1 MFFRFKIKSGKM
13 EEFNRDLLRNHLSKC
28 KDGRYIMTI
37 EKDHPTRSGQ
47 ENKFYWGVILKI
59 IGDEL
64 GYTPEECHAIFG
76 ERFLSY
82 EKNGRQFVK
91 TTTKLKT
98 VEFEEYLEKIRRFAA
113 MDLNIYLPV
122 PNEAPNA

>member
-1 MFFRFKIKSGKM
+1 MFFRFQIKDGRM
-13 EEFNRDLLRNHLSKC
+13 EGFNREFFRSHISKC
-28 KDGRYIMTI
+28 KPGRYVMTI

-47 ENKFYWGVILKI
+47 ENRYYWGLILKT

-76 ERFLSY
+76 EMFLSY
-82 EKNGRQFVK
+82 EKNGRQFVR

-113 MDLNIYLPV
+113 MDLHINLPL
-122 PNEAPNA
+122 PNEV